1 MKAGLSV
8 YIRLPSQVD
17 LAKIA
22 ALVNS
27 AYTVHQTHIGSAR
40 TDVEGLEKELAG
52 EGAFIVIED
61 GGELI
66 GSAVITPRG
75 AALGFGMA
83 AVHPDRQRQGLGRL
97 LIHMA
102 EAVAVAN
109 QLQSVSLEA
118 ERETGN
124 VAYYEALGYQAVDEW
139 DVSPADADPYTVVR
153 MEKRVA

>member
-1 MKAGLSV
+1 LKAGLSV
-8 YIRLPSQVD
+8 HIRLPNQVD
-17 LAKIA
+17 LEKIA

-27 AYTVHQTHIGSAR
+27 AYTVHQTHIGSQR
-40 TDVEGLEKELAG
+40 TDAEGLQKELAG
-52 EGAFIVIED
+52 EGALVVVED
-61 GGELI
+61 GGEVV

-75 AALGFGMA
+75 EMLAFGLAAI
-83 AVHPDRQRQGLGRL
+83 HPERQRQGLGRL

-102 EAVAVAN
+102 EAVAVTN
-109 QLQSVSLEA
+109 RLPTVSLEA

-139 DVSPADADPYTVVR
+139 DVSPSDGEPYTVVR